1 MVALR
6 MGRLDVAAESLRQA
20 ATLSPNDANILNS
33 HGSVLAQTGQ
43 LDEAI
48 ELFQKAT
55 VLDPTF
61 PMAWFNLGG
70 SLLARGDLHNVGADA
85 CCGEGDND
93 QSNTTHHYYF
103 LHG

>member
-1 MVALR
+1 M
-6 MGRLDVAAESLRQA
+6 AAESLRQA

-48 ELFQKAT
+48 DLFQRAT

-70 SLLARGDLHNVGADA
+70 SLLARGDPAQAENIQRRLRILEPDLARQLAELRSAEPHKR
-85 CCGEGDND
+85 
-93 QSNTTHHYYF
+93 
-103 LHG
+103 